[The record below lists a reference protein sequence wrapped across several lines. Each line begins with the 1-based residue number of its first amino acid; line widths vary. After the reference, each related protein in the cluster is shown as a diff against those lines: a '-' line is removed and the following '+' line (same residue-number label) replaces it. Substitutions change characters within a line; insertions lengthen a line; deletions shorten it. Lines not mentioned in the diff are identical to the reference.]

1 MERIR
6 PGAEA
11 DLRDIV
17 EIINHYVE
25 HTAITFDVEPF
36 TLETRRP
43 WFDQFRPTGRHR
55 LFVAEQS
62 GRVAGWA
69 CSGPFRSKAAY
80 ETTAETAVYLAPKQY
95 VGGQLIIFGGIPFV
109 LCLGLSCPDVGDNA
123 LGDLVYTTGR
133 HTAPLFAGDTVF
145 AATEILGLE
154 DHPTRE
160 DLGIVSTRLL
170 GHKFVPE
177 VDEPQDDDAPAG
189 WKKVDI
195 FSLDRKLVVK
205 RRSHY
210 A

>member
-80 ETTAETAVYLAPKQY
+80 ETTAETAVYLAPDA
-95 VGGQLIIFGGIPFV
+95 VGRG
-109 LCLGLSCPDVGDNA
+109 LGSRLYAHLFEALVG
-123 LGDLVYTTGR
+123 
-133 HTAPLFAGDTVF
+133 
-145 AATEILGLE
+145 
-154 DHPTRE
+154 E
-160 DLGIVSTRLL
+160 DLHRLVAGVTL
-170 GHKFVPE
+170 PNERSVGLHERMGFARVGVFTGVGRKFGRYHDVAWHE
-177 VDEPQDDDAPAG
+177 RAA
-189 WKKVDI
+189 
-195 FSLDRKLVVK
+195 R
-205 RRSHY
+205 
-210 A
+210 